1 VNSITEKVLQEIH
14 RNELVDMARAIC
26 DVPSPTG
33 QEAQVAALLQSLMKE
48 LGMRTMLQEVED
60 GRSNVIGTLEGRGGG
75 RTLMFNGHLD
85 TSFPFLPGASGGS
98 GLLERPL
105 PSELAGDWLYG
116 TGAENMK
123 SSFACYLGAVE
134 ALQRAGL
141 RLNGDIVVAGV
152 VGEIET
158 SPVGAYQGARYRGH
172 GQGTRHLVTHG
183 ALADYCV
190 LGEPTGLN
198 IGIGSCGTVWA
209 KITTTGPTMGSYVS
223 NWETNAVYRS
233 ARLIEALRTWRAAFI
248 ERHQHPEIKPSVTI
262 SAVEGGW
269 PWRAARTA
277 GSCSIYVDVRTAP
290 DQPLIS
296 VKNEL
301 IAFLRSLEPDTENSR
316 TEVEFYASVPGFE
329 ISRDSELVKAV
340 QRAHTTIHQQPAAY
354 RYSPAVDDGS
364 HLSRYGIP
372 TVVYGPGGK
381 RREISDGPKNE
392 YVFIDNLVRCAE
404 VYALIALEACK

>member
-1 VNSITEKVLQEIH
+1 VNSISQKVLQEIDGDK
-14 RNELVDMARAIC
+14 LVDMARAIC

-33 QEAQVAALLQSLMKE
+33 QEARVAALLESLMKDM
-48 LGMRTMLQEVED
+48 GMRTTLQEVED
-60 GRSNVIGTLEGRGGG
+60 GRSNVIGILEGRGGG

-85 TSFPFLPGASGGS
+85 TSFPFLPGASGGA

-134 ALQRAGL
+134 ALQKAGL

-172 GQGTRHLVTHG
+172 GQGTRHLLTHG
-183 ALADYCV
+183 VLADYCV
-190 LGEPTGLN
+190 LGEPTDLN

-223 NWETNAVYRS
+223 DWETNAVYRS
-233 ARLIEALRTWRAAFI
+233 AHLIEALRSWRASFI
-248 ERHQHPEIKPSVTI
+248 ERHQHPEIKPAVTI

-277 GSCSIYVDVRTAP
+277 ASCSIYVDIRTAP
-290 DQPLIS
+290 HQPLIS
-296 VKNEL
+296 VKDEL
-301 IAFLRSLEPDTENSR
+301 IAFLRSCDSDNEGCR
-316 TEVEFYASVPGFE
+316 TQVEFYASVPGFE
-329 ISRDSELVKAV
+329 ISRDSEPVQAV
-340 QRAHTTIHQQPAAY
+340 QRAHTAIHRRPAAY

-381 RREISDGPKNE
+381 RKEDGAGPSNE

-404 VYALIALEACK
+404 VYALVALEACN

>member
-1 VNSITEKVLQEIH
+1 MSEKVLREIH
-14 RNELVDMARAIC
+14 RDKLVYRARAIC

-48 LGMRTMLQEVED
+48 LGMRTVLQEVED
-60 GRSNVIGTLEGRGGG
+60 GRSNVIGTLAGRGGG

-98 GLLERPL
+98 GLLEQPL
-105 PSELAGDWLYG
+105 PSELVGDWLYG

-134 ALQRAGL
+134 ALQRAGV
-141 RLNGDIVVAGV
+141 RLDGDVVVAGV

-172 GQGTRHLVTHG
+172 GQGTRHLLAHG

-190 LGEPTGLN
+190 LGEPSDLTL
-198 IGIGSCGTVWA
+198 GIGSSGTVWA
-209 KITTTGPTMGSYVS
+209 RITTTGPTMGSYVS

-233 ARLIEALRTWRAAFI
+233 AQVIEALKSWRASFI
-248 ERHQHPEIKPSVTI
+248 ERHRHPEVEPSVTI
-262 SAVEGGW
+262 SAIEGGW

-277 GSCSIYVDVRTAP
+277 GSCSIYVDIRTAP

-301 IAFLRSLEPDTENSR
+301 IAFLRSLDPDGERCRS
-316 TEVEFYASVPGFE
+316 EVEFYATVPGFE
-329 ISRDSELVKAV
+329 ISRDSELVQLV
-340 QRAHTTIHQQPAAY
+340 QRAHSAIHRQPASY

-381 RREISDGPKNE
+381 RRENSDGPKNE
-392 YVFIDNLVRCAE
+392 YVFIDNLVRCAK

>member
-1 VNSITEKVLQEIH
+1 
-14 RNELVDMARAIC
+14 M
-26 DVPSPTG
+26 
-33 QEAQVAALLQSLMKE
+33 MKE

-98 GLLERPL
+98 GLLEQPF

-116 TGAENMK
+116 TGVENMK
-123 SSFACYLGAVE
+123 SAFACYLGAVE
-134 ALQRAGL
+134 ALQRAGV

-152 VGEIET
+152 IGEIET

-172 GQGTRHLVTHG
+172 GQGTRHLLTHG
-183 ALADYCV
+183 GLADYCV
-190 LGEPTGLN
+190 LGEPSDLN

-223 NWETNAVYRS
+223 NWETSAVYRS
-233 ARLIEALRTWRAAFI
+233 ARLIEVLKSWRASFI
-248 ERHQHPEIKPSVTI
+248 ERHQHPEIQPSVTI

-301 IAFLRSLEPDTENSR
+301 NEFLRSLDPDGAGR
-316 TEVEFYASVPGFE
+316 RPEVEFYASVPGFE
-329 ISRDSELVKAV
+329 ISRDSELVQVV
-340 QRAHTTIHQQPAAY
+340 QRAHTAIHSHPAAY

-364 HLSRYGIP
+364 HLSRYEIP

-392 YVFIDNLVRCAE
+392 YVFIDNLVRCAK